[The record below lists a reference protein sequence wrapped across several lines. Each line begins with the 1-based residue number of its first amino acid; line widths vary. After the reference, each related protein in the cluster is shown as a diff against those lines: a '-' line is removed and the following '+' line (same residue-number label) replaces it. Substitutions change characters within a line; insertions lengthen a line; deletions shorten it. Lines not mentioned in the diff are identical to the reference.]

1 MSRQDIRYACDS
13 VLPMSGSKKLETEA
27 PEEAREV
34 YLRDGRKLVGSD
46 EGSDQLVE
54 IRSESG
60 MLELR
65 IKLTEEGPVLQ
76 MESVR
81 LSLKASEA
89 VEIESKRVAINGTEQ
104 VAVTG
109 GEVQGREKT
118 SRSTRERGTRR
129 RQDDLPQLEQP
140 VREATG
146 GREQARDSDERQA

>member
-27 PEEAREV
+27 PEEAPEAAHEV
-34 YLRDGRKLVGSD
+34 YLRDGRKLVVSD

-65 IKLTEEGPVLQ
+65 IKLTEQGPVLQ
-76 MESVR
+76 MESVK

-89 VEIESKRVAINGTEQ
+89 VEIEAKRVAINGTEQ

-109 GEVQGREKT
+109 GEVKVSGEEDVKIDAKN
-118 SRSTRERGTRR
+118 E
-129 RQDDLPQLEQP
+129 
-140 VREATG
+140 VRVVG
-146 GREQARDSDERQA
+146 KMIYLN